1 MKPVKIMLCR
11 GQGCCPEIHLSD
23 EGMKITDD
31 KGGEVSLTKD
41 ETDILKEKLNC
52 HLSS

>member
-11 GQGCCPEIHLSD
+11 GQGCCPEIMLSD
-23 EGMKITDD
+23 EGMKIKDD
-31 KGGEVSLTKD
+31 EGREISLSKE
-41 ETDILKEKLNC
+41 ETSILKEKLNC